1 MKKLSITAVAAMLL
15 AALLSTPMSLA
26 ENHGRNQITEP
37 ETVAP
42 ANTPAKTVCE
52 MQFTLK
58 GWSVLYKT
66 AKGNGTITCD
76 NGQKANVKI
85 EAKGGGLTAGKSQVN
100 DGHGKFSEVANISE
114 LFGSYGAAS
123 AAAGAGK
130 SGEAHALTKG
140 EVSLTLTGTGTGVE
154 LGVSFSKFTIKR
166 N

>member
-1 MKKLSITAVAAMLL
+1 MKKLALTVGAALL
-15 AALLSTPMSLA
+15 AATLLYTPISLA
-26 ENHGRNQITEP
+26 IGNRGNQLTGP
-37 ETVAP
+37 DTLALTGP
-42 ANTPAKTVCE
+42 PAKTVCE

-58 GWSVLYKT
+58 GWSAFYKT
-66 AKGNGTITCD
+66 AKGHGTITCD
-76 NGQKANVKI
+76 NGQKASVRI

-100 DGHGKFSEVANISE
+100 DGHGKFSSVNDISE

-130 SGEAHALTKG
+130 SGEAHAMTKG
-140 EVSLTLTGTGTGVE
+140 EVSLALSGHGTGFE

>member
-1 MKKLSITAVAAMLL
+1 MKKLSFTVGAAML
-15 AALLSTPMSLA
+15 AAAVLSTPISLA
-26 ENHGRNQITEP
+26 TSSGGNQLTGP
-37 ETVAP
+37 DPLALRSSP
-42 ANTPAKTVCE
+42 AQTICE

-58 GWSVLYKT
+58 GWSAFYKT

-76 NGQKANVKI
+76 NGQKTSVRI

-100 DGHGKFSEVANISE
+100 DGHGKFSSVADISE

-130 SGEAHALTKG
+130 SGEAHAMTKG
-140 EVSLTLTGTGTGVE
+140 EVSLALSGHGTGFE